1 MLLQL
6 LREGLVFER
15 LLLGQTAQKHFIIR
29 NTSLLPVK
37 WHMAGL
43 DSLAPEFKVIPSSG
57 ELPARQ
63 ETRIAVE
70 LTAQQKKDLAD
81 KLTLQ
86 ASTCLFWLLLFYML
100 TCGKV
105 PHHILFIHTACALV
119 SSISCLL
126 HLYIHLMYAARCRL
140 LHSIFR
146 QTGLF
151 VCHPCCL

>member
-1 MLLQL
+1 M
-6 LREGLVFER
+6 FER

-43 DSLAPEFKVIPSSG
+43 ESLAAEFKVVPSSG

-63 ETRIAVE
+63 EARVAVE

-86 ASTCLFWLLLFYML
+86 VSICKPSLWLCY
-100 TCGKV
+100 
-105 PHHILFIHTACALV
+105 PYADIV
-119 SSISCLL
+119 SG
-126 HLYIHLMYAARCRL
+126 YNN
-140 LHSIFR
+140 
-146 QTGLF
+146 
-151 VCHPCCL
+151 VV